1 MKDRIPPALSLPGP
15 AGATPDGE
23 WDNLPA
29 RDPWLE
35 SLEPFE
41 IEWELIWV
49 M

>member
-1 MKDRIPPALSLPGP
+1 MKDRIPPAVSLPDTT
-15 AGATPDGE
+15 GATPDRE
-23 WDNLPA
+23 LDNPLTN
-29 RDPWLE
+29 DPWLN